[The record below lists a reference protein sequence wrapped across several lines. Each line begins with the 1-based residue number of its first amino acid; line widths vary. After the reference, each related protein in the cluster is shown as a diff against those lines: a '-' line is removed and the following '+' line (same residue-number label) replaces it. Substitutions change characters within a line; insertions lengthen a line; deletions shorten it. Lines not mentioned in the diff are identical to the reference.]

1 MNASVFAE
9 VLKIK
14 LKKIK
19 NIYKFITLNKKWGV
33 KKMKICGKKLIA
45 GAAALAMA
53 MACSPIGG
61 FATENSV
68 SITKVEI
75 LNDGTEATVAKT
87 VENPTAET
95 TGITLTTAQLMRVTA
110 VLKSGEANTAGEISF
125 LSNIS
130 DSQAL
135 DNSTIQ
141 YVDQQTYTAGENEVV
156 TITFR
161 PRTTIGQSG
170 IGTFV
175 AKAGGTD
182 VATAATFN
190 YTVEAPKSNMTFTA
204 TTSTSIKPNES
215 VSFSLKDGET
225 NVTDATIQAKN
236 GDTVSN
242 ATYDGNTG
250 LYTITFAAAGTY
262 TVTATKDGYN
272 TPTTITVSVVENTIV
287 PDEDKPVVEGSL
299 ANALNGIAQGGV
311 SADLPG
317 QAAGT
322 GANYDI
328 AYTVSAPE
336 GKATYNEAAKTIT
349 LNDGVFA
356 AKVIVNANIGETI
369 NEQKVIY
376 LVRDPA
382 TNISFGNLAL
392 ISTTAGEDAFAS
404 TEKLTAA
411 NVDDVAKNAIKV
423 EALNYALD
431 RAVPISAIKSAID
444 YDMNDDVTLSEYR
457 MLKLLF
463 EGNDNFTAD
472 KLTAQRSS
480 WISQP

>member
-1 MNASVFAE
+1 
-9 VLKIK
+9 
-14 LKKIK
+14 
-19 NIYKFITLNKKWGV
+19 
-33 KKMKICGKKLIA
+33 MKICGKKLIA

-61 FATENSV
+61 FAAENSV

-75 LNDGTEATVAKT
+75 LNDGTETAVAKT
-87 VENPTAET
+87 VENPTAATE
-95 TGITLTTAQLMRVTA
+95 GITLTTAQLMRVTA

-125 LSNIS
+125 LSNINGS
-130 DSQAL
+130 ETL

-141 YVDQQTYTAGENEVV
+141 YVDQQTYTADENEVV

-190 YTVEAPKSNMTFTA
+190 YTVAEAKKDMTFAA
-204 TTSTSIKPNES
+204 TTSTSIAPNGT
-215 VSFSLKDGET
+215 VSFTLKEGEANVEGAEVKAVSGET
-225 NVTDATIQAKN
+225 
-236 GDTVSN
+236 
-242 ATYDGNTG
+242 TYPAAYADGM
-250 LYTITFAAAGTY
+250 YTITFAAVGTY
-262 TVTATKDGYN
+262 SVTATKEGYN
-272 TPTTITVSVVENTIV
+272 TPTAITVNVVENTTV
-287 PDEDKPVVEGSL
+287 PDEDKPVVEENLS
-299 ANALNGIAQGGV
+299 NALNGIAQGGL
-311 SADLPG
+311 SAVLPG

-336 GKATYNEAAKTIT
+336 GKATYSEADKTIT

-356 AKVIVNANIGETI
+356 AKVTVTANIGGTI

-376 LVRDPA
+376 LVRDA
-382 TNISFGNLAL
+382 STNISFGNLAL

-404 TEKLTAA
+404 TEKLNAA
-411 NVDDVAKNAIKV
+411 SVDDVAKNAIKV

-444 YDMNDDVTLSEYR
+444 YDMNNDVTLSEYR

-463 EGNDNFTAD
+463 EGNENFTAD

-480 WISQP
+480 WLSQQP

>member
-1 MNASVFAE
+1 
-9 VLKIK
+9 
-14 LKKIK
+14 
-19 NIYKFITLNKKWGV
+19 
-33 KKMKICGKKLIA
+33 MKICGKKLIA

-68 SITKVEI
+68 LITNIEI
-75 LNDGTEATVAKT
+75 LNDGSDTAVASYA
-87 VENPTAET
+87 PTDS
-95 TGITLTTAQLMRVTA
+95 GIKLTTAQLMRVTA

-130 DSQAL
+130 DSQTL
-135 DNSTIQ
+135 DNNTIQ
-141 YVDQQTYTAGENEVV
+141 YVDQQTYAAGDNEVV

-161 PRTTIGQSG
+161 PRTTIKDNG

-215 VSFSLKDGET
+215 VSFEVKNTDGAAISG
-225 NVTDATIQAKN
+225 ATLSATTGAEGFTPLTATTGDN
-236 GDTVSN
+236 GTAS
-242 ATYDGNTG
+242 
-250 LYTITFAAAGTY
+250 ITFDTAGTY

-272 TPTTITVSVVENTIV
+272 TPTAITVNVVENTTV
-287 PDEDKPVVEGSL
+287 PDADKPAVEEELDKKLDNIAQAETSVTLPGKSGAASGDETYDISYTIDAPKSKVVRDGNTISL
-299 ANALNGIAQGGV
+299 AEN
-311 SADLPG
+311 
-317 QAAGT
+317 
-322 GANYDI
+322 
-328 AYTVSAPE
+328 
-336 GKATYNEAAKTIT
+336 
-349 LNDGVFA
+349 VFA
-356 AKVIVNANIGETI
+356 AKVTVEAKIGEDITK
-369 NEQKVIY
+369 QKVIY
-376 LVRDPA
+376 LVQDK
-382 TNISFGNLAL
+382 TKNISFGNLAL

-404 TEKLTAA
+404 TEKLNAA
-411 NVDDVAKNAIKV
+411 SVDDVAKNAIKV

-444 YDMNDDVTLSEYR
+444 YDMNNDVTLSEYR

-463 EGNDNFTAD
+463 EGNENFTAD

-480 WISQP
+480 WLPQQP

>member
-1 MNASVFAE
+1 
-9 VLKIK
+9 
-14 LKKIK
+14 
-19 NIYKFITLNKKWGV
+19 
-33 KKMKICGKKLIA
+33 MKICCKKLIA

-61 FATENSV
+61 FAAENSV

-75 LNDGTEATVAKT
+75 LNDGTETAVAKT
-87 VENPTAET
+87 VEKPTAATE
-95 TGITLTTAQLMRVTA
+95 GITLTTAQLMRVTA

-125 LSNIS
+125 LSNINGS
-130 DSQAL
+130 ETL

-141 YVDQQTYTAGENEVV
+141 YVDQQTYTADENDVV

-170 IGTFV
+170 IETFV

-204 TTSTSIKPNES
+204 TTSTSIKPGQS
-215 VSFSLKDGET
+215 VSFSLKDGAE
-225 NVTDATIQAKN
+225 NVIGATIQAKN
-236 GDTVSN
+236 GDTVYN
-242 ATYDGNTG
+242 AMYDESTG
-250 LYTITFAAAGTY
+250 LYTITFAAAGAY
-262 TVTATKDGYN
+262 TVTATKDGYK
-272 TPTTITVSVVENTIV
+272 TQTTITVNVVENTTV
-287 PDEDKPVVEGSL
+287 PEEDKPVVEGSL
-299 ANALNGIAQGGV
+299 SDALNDIAQGGV
-311 SADLPG
+311 SAALPG
-317 QAAGT
+317 KAAGT

-328 AYTVSAPE
+328 AYTVSAPV

-356 AKVIVNANIGETI
+356 AKVTVTANIGETI
-369 NEQKVIY
+369 REQKVIY
-376 LVRDPA
+376 LVRDK
-382 TNISFGNLAL
+382 TNNISFGNLAL
-392 ISTTAGEDAFAS
+392 ISTDAGADAFAS
-404 TEKLTAA
+404 NTAF
-411 NVDDVAKNAIKV
+411 NSVTVDDATKTEIKV
-423 EALNYALD
+423 DALNYALD

-463 EGNDNFTAD
+463 EDNENFTAD

-480 WISQP
+480 WLPQQP

>member
-1 MNASVFAE
+1 
-9 VLKIK
+9 
-14 LKKIK
+14 
-19 NIYKFITLNKKWGV
+19 
-33 KKMKICGKKLIA
+33 MKICGKKLIA

-87 VENPTAET
+87 VENPTAAT

-130 DSQAL
+130 DSQTL

-141 YVDQQTYTAGENEVV
+141 YVDQQTYTAGENDVV

-161 PRTTIGQSG
+161 PRTTIKDNG

-190 YTVEAPKSNMTFTA
+190 YSVAEAKKDMTFAA
-204 TTSTSIKPNES
+204 TTSTSIAPNGT
-215 VSFSLKDGET
+215 VSFTLKEGEANVEGAEVKAVSGET
-225 NVTDATIQAKN
+225 
-236 GDTVSN
+236 
-242 ATYDGNTG
+242 TYSAAYADGM
-250 LYTITFAAAGTY
+250 YTITFAAAGTY
-262 TVTATKDGYN
+262 SVTATKEGYN
-272 TPTTITVSVVENTIV
+272 TPTAITVNVVKNTTV
-287 PDEDKPVVEGSL
+287 PDEDKSNVEGNLS
-299 ANALNGIAQGGV
+299 NALNGITQGGT
-311 SADLPG
+311 SAALPG
-317 QAAGT
+317 HAAGT

-336 GKATYNEAAKTIT
+336 GKATYNEADKTIT

-356 AKVIVNANIGETI
+356 AKVTVNANIGETI
-369 NEQKVIY
+369 SEQKVIY
-376 LVRDPA
+376 LVRDN
-382 TNISFGNLAL
+382 TKNISFGNLAL
-392 ISTTAGEDAFAS
+392 VSTADGADAFAS
-404 TEKLTAA
+404 TTALSGA
-411 NVDDVAKNAIKV
+411 NVASTVINEIKV
-423 EALNYALD
+423 DALNFALD
-431 RAVPISAIKSAID
+431 RATPDSAIQSAID
-444 YDMNDDVTLSEYR
+444 YDMNNDVTLSEYR

-463 EGNDNFTAD
+463 EGNENFTAD

-480 WISQP
+480 WLPQQP

>member
-1 MNASVFAE
+1 
-9 VLKIK
+9 
-14 LKKIK
+14 
-19 NIYKFITLNKKWGV
+19 
-33 KKMKICGKKLIA
+33 MKICGKKLIA

-75 LNDGTEATVAKT
+75 LNDGTETAVAKT
-87 VENPTAET
+87 VENPTAATE
-95 TGITLTTAQLMRVTA
+95 GITLTTAQLMRVTA

-125 LSNIS
+125 LSNINGS
-130 DSQAL
+130 ETL

-141 YVDQQTYTAGENEVV
+141 YVDQQTYTADENEVV

-204 TTSTSIKPNES
+204 TTSTSIKPGQS
-215 VSFSLKDGET
+215 VSFSLKDGAE
-225 NVTDATIQAKN
+225 NVIGATIQAKN
-236 GDTVSN
+236 GDTVYN
-242 ATYDGNTG
+242 AMYDESTG
-250 LYTITFAAAGTY
+250 LYTITFAAAGAY

-272 TPTTITVSVVENTIV
+272 TPTAITVNVVENTTV
-287 PDEDKPVVEGSL
+287 PDEDKTVVEENLS
-299 ANALNGIAQGGV
+299 NALNGIAQGGL
-311 SADLPG
+311 SAVLPG

-336 GKATYNEAAKTIT
+336 GKATYSEADKTIT

-356 AKVIVNANIGETI
+356 AKVTVTANIGGTI

-376 LVRDPA
+376 LVRDA
-382 TNISFGNLAL
+382 STNISFGNLAL

-404 TEKLTAA
+404 TEKLNAA
-411 NVDDVAKNAIKV
+411 SVDDVAKNAIKV

-431 RAVPISAIKSAID
+431 RAVPISVIKSAID
-444 YDMNDDVTLSEYR
+444 YDMNNDVTLSE
-457 MLKLLF
+457 
-463 EGNDNFTAD
+463 
-472 KLTAQRSS
+472 
-480 WISQP
+480 

>member
-1 MNASVFAE
+1 
-9 VLKIK
+9 
-14 LKKIK
+14 
-19 NIYKFITLNKKWGV
+19 
-33 KKMKICGKKLIA
+33 MKICGKKLIA

-75 LNDGTEATVAKT
+75 LNDGTETAVAKT
-87 VENPTAET
+87 VENPTAATE
-95 TGITLTTAQLMRVTA
+95 GITLTTAQLMRVTA

-125 LSNIS
+125 LSNINGS
-130 DSQAL
+130 ETL

-190 YTVEAPKSNMTFTA
+190 YSVAEAKKDMTFAA
-204 TTSTSIKPNES
+204 TTSTSIAPNGT
-215 VSFSLKDGET
+215 VSFTLKEGEANVEGAEVKAVSGET
-225 NVTDATIQAKN
+225 
-236 GDTVSN
+236 
-242 ATYDGNTG
+242 TYPAAYADGM
-250 LYTITFAAAGTY
+250 YTITFAAVGTY
-262 TVTATKDGYN
+262 SVTATKEGYN
-272 TPTTITVSVVENTIV
+272 TPTAITVNVVENTTV
-287 PDEDKPVVEGSL
+287 PDEDKPVVEENLS
-299 ANALNGIAQGGV
+299 NALNGIAQGGL
-311 SADLPG
+311 SAALPG

-336 GKATYNEAAKTIT
+336 GKATYSEADKTIT

-356 AKVIVNANIGETI
+356 AKVTVTANIGGTI

-376 LVRDPA
+376 LVRDA
-382 TNISFGNLAL
+382 STNISFGNLAL

-404 TEKLTAA
+404 TEKLNAA
-411 NVDDVAKNAIKV
+411 SVDDVAKNAIKV

-444 YDMNDDVTLSEYR
+444 YDMNNDVTLSEYR

-463 EGNDNFTAD
+463 EGNENFTAD

-480 WISQP
+480 WLSQQP

>member
-1 MNASVFAE
+1 
-9 VLKIK
+9 
-14 LKKIK
+14 
-19 NIYKFITLNKKWGV
+19 
-33 KKMKICGKKLIA
+33 MKICGKKLIA

-61 FATENSV
+61 FAAENSV

-75 LNDGTEATVAKT
+75 LNDGTETAVAKT
-87 VENPTAET
+87 VENPTAAT

-190 YTVEAPKSNMTFTA
+190 YTVEAPKSNMTFKA

-215 VSFSLKDGET
+215 VSFEVKNTDGTAISGATLSATTGAEGFT
-225 NVTDATIQAKN
+225 PLTVTTGDN
-236 GDTVSN
+236 GTAS
-242 ATYDGNTG
+242 
-250 LYTITFAAAGTY
+250 ITFAAAGTY

-272 TPTTITVSVVENTIV
+272 TPTTITVSVVENTTV

-299 ANALNGIAQGGV
+299 SDALNGIAQGGV
-311 SADLPG
+311 SAALPG

-322 GANYDI
+322 GVNYDI

-376 LVRDPA
+376 LVRDA
-382 TNISFGNLAL
+382 STNISFGNLAL

>member
-1 MNASVFAE
+1 
-9 VLKIK
+9 
-14 LKKIK
+14 
-19 NIYKFITLNKKWGV
+19 
-33 KKMKICGKKLIA
+33 MKICGKKLIA

-61 FATENSV
+61 FAAENSV

-75 LNDGTEATVAKT
+75 LNDGTETAVAKT
-87 VENPTAET
+87 VENPTAATE
-95 TGITLTTAQLMRVTA
+95 GITLTTAQLMRVTA

-125 LSNIS
+125 LSNINGS
-130 DSQAL
+130 ETL

-141 YVDQQTYTAGENEVV
+141 YVDQQTYTADENEVV

-161 PRTTIGQSG
+161 PRTTIGTSG
-170 IGTFV
+170 VGTFV

-190 YTVEAPKSNMTFTA
+190 YTVAEAKKDMTFAA
-204 TTSTSIKPNES
+204 TTSTSIAPNGT
-215 VSFSLKDGET
+215 VSFTLKEGEANVEGAEVKAVSGET
-225 NVTDATIQAKN
+225 
-236 GDTVSN
+236 
-242 ATYDGNTG
+242 TYPAAYADGM
-250 LYTITFAAAGTY
+250 YTITFAAVGTY
-262 TVTATKDGYN
+262 SVTATKEGYN
-272 TPTTITVSVVENTIV
+272 TPTAITVNVVENTTV
-287 PDEDKPVVEGSL
+287 PDEDKPVVEENLS
-299 ANALNGIAQGGV
+299 NALNGIAQGGL
-311 SADLPG
+311 SAVLPG

-336 GKATYNEAAKTIT
+336 GKATYSEADKTIT

-356 AKVIVNANIGETI
+356 AKVTVTANIGGTI

-376 LVRDPA
+376 LVRDA
-382 TNISFGNLAL
+382 STNISFGNLAL

-404 TEKLTAA
+404 TEKLNAA
-411 NVDDVAKNAIKV
+411 SVDDVAKNAIKV

-444 YDMNDDVTLSEYR
+444 YDMNNDVTLSEYR

-463 EGNDNFTAD
+463 EGNENFTAD

-480 WISQP
+480 WLSQQP

>member
-1 MNASVFAE
+1 
-9 VLKIK
+9 
-14 LKKIK
+14 
-19 NIYKFITLNKKWGV
+19 
-33 KKMKICGKKLIA
+33 MKICGKKLIA

-53 MACSPIGG
+53 CSMVGG
-61 FATENSV
+61 FAAENTV

-75 LNDGTEATVAKT
+75 LNDGADATVAKT
-87 VENPTAET
+87 FDNPTAET
-95 TGITLTTAQLMRVTA
+95 AGIALSPSQLMRVTA

-130 DSQAL
+130 DSQTL

-190 YTVEAPKSNMTFTA
+190 YSVAEAKKDMTFAA
-204 TTSTSIKPNES
+204 TTSTSIAPNGT
-215 VSFSLKDGET
+215 VSFTLKEGDANVEGAEVKAVSGET
-225 NVTDATIQAKN
+225 
-236 GDTVSN
+236 
-242 ATYDGNTG
+242 TYSAAYADGM
-250 LYTITFAAAGTY
+250 YTITFAAAGTY
-262 TVTATKDGYN
+262 SVTATKEGYN
-272 TPTTITVSVVENTIV
+272 TPTTITVSVVENTTV
-287 PDEDKPVVEGSL
+287 PEEEKEEVTNSLKEGLNGVTQGAAESTLPDKAGAYNISYTIDATDGKVNKTDNKLSL
-299 ANALNGIAQGGV
+299 AN
-311 SADLPG
+311 
-317 QAAGT
+317 
-322 GANYDI
+322 
-328 AYTVSAPE
+328 
-336 GKATYNEAAKTIT
+336 
-349 LNDGVFA
+349 GVFA

-369 NEQKVIY
+369 SEQKVIY
-376 LVRDPA
+376 LVRDN
-382 TNISFGNLAL
+382 TKNISFGNLAL

-404 TEKLTAA
+404 TEKLNAA
-411 NVDDVAKNAIKV
+411 SVDDVAKNAIKV

-444 YDMNDDVTLSEYR
+444 YDMNNDVTLSEYR

-463 EGNDNFTAD
+463 EGNENFTAD

-480 WISQP
+480 WLPQQP

>member
-1 MNASVFAE
+1 
-9 VLKIK
+9 
-14 LKKIK
+14 
-19 NIYKFITLNKKWGV
+19 
-33 KKMKICGKKLIA
+33 
-45 GAAALAMA
+45 

-61 FATENSV
+61 FAAENSV

-75 LNDGTEATVAKT
+75 LNDGAETTVAKT
-87 VENPTAET
+87 VENPTAATE
-95 TGITLTTAQLMRVTA
+95 GITLTTAQLMRVTA
-110 VLKSGEANTAGEISF
+110 VLKSGDVNTAGEISF
-125 LSNIS
+125 LSNINGS
-130 DSQAL
+130 ETL

-161 PRTTIGQSG
+161 PRTTITNNG

-190 YTVEAPKSNMTFTA
+190 YSVEAPKSNMTFTA
-204 TTSTSIKPNES
+204 TTPTSIKPGQS
-215 VSFSLKDGET
+215 VSFSLKDGAE
-225 NVTDATIQAKN
+225 NVIGATIQAKN
-236 GDTVSN
+236 GDTVYN
-242 ATYDGNTG
+242 AMYDESTG

-272 TPTTITVSVVENTIV
+272 TPTTITVSVVENTTV
-287 PDEDKPVVEGSL
+287 PDEDKSVVEENLS
-299 ANALNGIAQGGV
+299 NALNGIAQGGL
-311 SADLPG
+311 SAALPG

-328 AYTVSAPE
+328 AYTVSVPE
-336 GKATYNEAAKTIT
+336 GKATYNEADKTIT

-356 AKVIVNANIGETI
+356 AKVTVNASVGENIT
-369 NEQKVIY
+369 EQKVIY
-376 LVRDPA
+376 LVRDN
-382 TNISFGNLAL
+382 TKNISFGNLAL
-392 ISTTAGEDAFAS
+392 ISTAAGEDAFAS

-411 NVDDVAKNAIKV
+411 NVDEVAKNAIKV

-431 RAVPISAIKSAID
+431 RAVPISVIKSAID
-444 YDMNDDVTLSEYR
+444 YDMNNDVTLSEYR

-463 EGNDNFTAD
+463 EGNENFTAD

-480 WISQP
+480 WLSQQP

>member
-1 MNASVFAE
+1 
-9 VLKIK
+9 
-14 LKKIK
+14 
-19 NIYKFITLNKKWGV
+19 
-33 KKMKICGKKLIA
+33 MKICGKKLIA

-75 LNDGTEATVAKT
+75 LNDGTETAVAKT
-87 VENPTAET
+87 VENPTAATE
-95 TGITLTTAQLMRVTA
+95 GITLTTAQLMRVTA

-125 LSNIS
+125 LSNINGS
-130 DSQAL
+130 ETL

-190 YTVEAPKSNMTFTA
+190 YSVAEAKKDMTFAA
-204 TTSTSIKPNES
+204 TTSTSIAPNGT
-215 VSFSLKDGET
+215 VSFTLKEGEANVEGAEVKAVSGET
-225 NVTDATIQAKN
+225 
-236 GDTVSN
+236 
-242 ATYDGNTG
+242 TYPAAYADGM
-250 LYTITFAAAGTY
+250 YTITFAAVGTY
-262 TVTATKDGYN
+262 SVTATKEGYN
-272 TPTTITVSVVENTIV
+272 TPTAITVNVVENTTV
-287 PDEDKPVVEGSL
+287 PDEDKPVVEENLS
-299 ANALNGIAQGGV
+299 NALNGIAQGGL
-311 SADLPG
+311 SAVLPG

-336 GKATYNEAAKTIT
+336 GKATYSEADKTIT

-356 AKVIVNANIGETI
+356 AKVTVTANIGGTI

-376 LVRDPA
+376 LVRDA
-382 TNISFGNLAL
+382 STNISFGNLAL

-404 TEKLTAA
+404 TEKLNAA
-411 NVDDVAKNAIKV
+411 SVDDVAKNAIKV

-444 YDMNDDVTLSEYR
+444 YDMNNDVTLSEYR

-463 EGNDNFTAD
+463 EDNENFTAD

-480 WISQP
+480 WLSQQP

>member
-1 MNASVFAE
+1 
-9 VLKIK
+9 
-14 LKKIK
+14 
-19 NIYKFITLNKKWGV
+19 
-33 KKMKICGKKLIA
+33 MKICGKKLIA

-75 LNDGTEATVAKT
+75 LNDGTETAVAKT
-87 VENPTAET
+87 VENPTAATE
-95 TGITLTTAQLMRVTA
+95 GITLTTAQLMRVTA

-125 LSNIS
+125 LSNINGS
-130 DSQAL
+130 ETL

-190 YTVEAPKSNMTFTA
+190 YSVAEAKKDMTFAA
-204 TTSTSIKPNES
+204 TTSTSIAPNGT
-215 VSFSLKDGET
+215 VSFTLKEGEANVEGAEVKAVSGET
-225 NVTDATIQAKN
+225 
-236 GDTVSN
+236 
-242 ATYDGNTG
+242 TYPAAYADGM
-250 LYTITFAAAGTY
+250 YTITFAAVGTY
-262 TVTATKDGYN
+262 SVTATKEGYN
-272 TPTTITVSVVENTIV
+272 TPTAITVNVVENTTV
-287 PDEDKPVVEGSL
+287 PDEDKPVVEENLS
-299 ANALNGIAQGGV
+299 NALNGIAQGGL
-311 SADLPG
+311 SAVLPG

-336 GKATYNEAAKTIT
+336 GKATYSEADKTIT

-356 AKVIVNANIGETI
+356 AKVTVTANIGGTI

-376 LVRDPA
+376 LVRDA
-382 TNISFGNLAL
+382 STNISFGNLAL

-404 TEKLTAA
+404 TEKLNAA
-411 NVDDVAKNAIKV
+411 SVDDVAKNAIKV

-444 YDMNDDVTLSEYR
+444 YDMNNDVTLSEYR

-463 EGNDNFTAD
+463 EGNENFTAD

-480 WISQP
+480 WLSQQP

>member
-1 MNASVFAE
+1 
-9 VLKIK
+9 
-14 LKKIK
+14 
-19 NIYKFITLNKKWGV
+19 
-33 KKMKICGKKLIA
+33 MKICGKKLIA

-61 FATENSV
+61 FAAENSV

-75 LNDGTEATVAKT
+75 LNDGTETAVAKT
-87 VENPTAET
+87 VENPTAATE
-95 TGITLTTAQLMRVTA
+95 GITLTTAQLMRVTA

-125 LSNIS
+125 LSNINGS
-130 DSQAL
+130 ETL

-190 YTVEAPKSNMTFTA
+190 YSVAEAKKDMTFAA
-204 TTSTSIKPNES
+204 TTSTSIAPNGT
-215 VSFSLKDGET
+215 VSFTLKEGEANVEGAEVKAVSGET
-225 NVTDATIQAKN
+225 
-236 GDTVSN
+236 
-242 ATYDGNTG
+242 TYPAAYADGM
-250 LYTITFAAAGTY
+250 YTITFAAVGTY
-262 TVTATKDGYN
+262 SVTATKEGYN
-272 TPTTITVSVVENTIV
+272 TPTAITVNVVENTTV
-287 PDEDKPVVEGSL
+287 PDEDKPVVEENLS
-299 ANALNGIAQGGV
+299 NALNGIAQSGL
-311 SADLPG
+311 SAVLPG

-336 GKATYNEAAKTIT
+336 GKATYSEADKTIT

-356 AKVIVNANIGETI
+356 AKVTVTANIGGTI

-376 LVRDPA
+376 LVRDA
-382 TNISFGNLAL
+382 STNISFGNLAL

-404 TEKLTAA
+404 TEKLNAA
-411 NVDDVAKNAIKV
+411 SVDDVAKNAIKV

-444 YDMNDDVTLSEYR
+444 YDMNNDVTLSEYR

-463 EGNDNFTAD
+463 EGNENFTAD

-480 WISQP
+480 WLSQQP

>member
-1 MNASVFAE
+1 
-9 VLKIK
+9 
-14 LKKIK
+14 
-19 NIYKFITLNKKWGV
+19 
-33 KKMKICGKKLIA
+33 MKICGKKLIA

-75 LNDGTEATVAKT
+75 LNDGTEANVAKT
-87 VENPTAET
+87 VENPTAATE
-95 TGITLTTAQLMRVTA
+95 GITLTTAQLMRVTA

-190 YTVEAPKSNMTFTA
+190 YSVAEAKKDMTFAA
-204 TTSTSIKPNES
+204 TTSTSIAPNGT
-215 VSFSLKDGET
+215 VSFTLKEGET
-225 NVTDATIQAKN
+225 NVEGAEVKA
-236 GDTVSN
+236 VSGET
-242 ATYDGNTG
+242 TYSAAYADGM
-250 LYTITFAAAGTY
+250 YTITFAAAGTY
-262 TVTATKDGYN
+262 SVTATKEGYN
-272 TPTTITVSVVENTIV
+272 TPTAITVNVVKNTTV
-287 PDEDKPVVEGSL
+287 PDEDKPNVEGNLS
-299 ANALNGIAQGGV
+299 NALNGITQGGT
-311 SADLPG
+311 SAALPG

-336 GKATYNEAAKTIT
+336 GKATYNEADKTIT

-356 AKVIVNANIGETI
+356 AKVTVTANIGETI
-369 NEQKVIY
+369 SEQKVIY
-376 LVRDPA
+376 LVRDTS

-404 TEKLTAA
+404 TEKLNAA
-411 NVDDVAKNAIKV
+411 SVDDVAKNAIKV

-444 YDMNDDVTLSEYR
+444 YDMNNDVTLSEYR

-463 EGNDNFTAD
+463 EGNENFTAD

-480 WISQP
+480 WLPQQP

>member
-1 MNASVFAE
+1 
-9 VLKIK
+9 
-14 LKKIK
+14 
-19 NIYKFITLNKKWGV
+19 
-33 KKMKICGKKLIA
+33 MKICGKKLIA

-53 MACSPIGG
+53 CSMVGG
-61 FATENSV
+61 FAAENTV

-75 LNDGTEATVAKT
+75 LNDGAEATVAKT
-87 VENPTAET
+87 FDNPTAET
-95 TGITLTTAQLMRVTA
+95 AGITLTTAQLMRVTA

-170 IGTFV
+170 VGTFV

-190 YTVEAPKSNMTFTA
+190 YSVAEAKKDMTFAA
-204 TTSTSIKPNES
+204 TTSTSIAPKGT
-215 VSFSLKDGET
+215 VSFTLKEGEANVEGAEVKAVSGET
-225 NVTDATIQAKN
+225 
-236 GDTVSN
+236 
-242 ATYDGNTG
+242 TYPAAYADGM
-250 LYTITFAAAGTY
+250 YTITFAAVGTY
-262 TVTATKDGYN
+262 SVTATKEGYN
-272 TPTTITVSVVENTIV
+272 TPTAITVNVVENTTV
-287 PDEDKPVVEGSL
+287 PDEDKPVVEENLS
-299 ANALNGIAQGGV
+299 NALNGIAQGGL
-311 SADLPG
+311 SAVLPG

-336 GKATYNEAAKTIT
+336 GKATYSEADKTIT

-356 AKVIVNANIGETI
+356 AKVTVTANIGGTI

-376 LVRDPA
+376 LVRDA
-382 TNISFGNLAL
+382 STNISFGNLAL

-404 TEKLTAA
+404 TEKLNAA
-411 NVDDVAKNAIKV
+411 SVDDVAKNAIKV

-444 YDMNDDVTLSEYR
+444 YDMNNDVTLSEYR

-463 EGNDNFTAD
+463 EGNENFTAD
-472 KLTAQRSS
+472 KLTAQRSN
-480 WISQP
+480 WLPQQP

>member
-1 MNASVFAE
+1 
-9 VLKIK
+9 
-14 LKKIK
+14 
-19 NIYKFITLNKKWGV
+19 
-33 KKMKICGKKLIA
+33 MKICGKKLIA

-75 LNDGTEATVAKT
+75 LNDGTETAVAKT
-87 VENPTAET
+87 VENPTAATE
-95 TGITLTTAQLMRVTA
+95 GIKLTTAQLMRVTA
-110 VLKSGEANTAGEISF
+110 ELKDSTAANTAGEISF
-125 LSNIS
+125 LSNFGGENVT
-130 DSQAL
+130 L

-141 YVDQQTYTAGENEVV
+141 YVDQQTYDGTTAV

-161 PRTTIGQSG
+161 PRTTINQGG

-204 TTSTSIKPNES
+204 TTSTSIKPGQS
-215 VSFSLKDGET
+215 VSFSLKDGAE
-225 NVTDATIQAKN
+225 NVIGATVQAKN
-236 GDTVSN
+236 GETVYD
-242 ATYDGNTG
+242 ATYDESTG
-250 LYTITFAAAGTY
+250 LYTITFTAAGTY

-272 TPTTITVSVVENTIV
+272 TPTTITVTVVENTTV
-287 PDEDKPVVEGSL
+287 PDEDKPVVEENLS
-299 ANALNGIAQGGV
+299 NALNGIAQGEL
-311 SADLPG
+311 SAVLPG

-322 GANYDI
+322 GVNYDI

-376 LVRDPA
+376 LVRDA
-382 TNISFGNLAL
+382 STNISFGNLAL

-411 NVDDVAKNAIKV
+411 NVDEVAKNAIKV

-444 YDMNDDVTLSEYR
+444 YDMNNDVTLSEYR

-463 EGNDNFTAD
+463 EGNENFTAD

-480 WISQP
+480 WLSQQP

>member
-1 MNASVFAE
+1 
-9 VLKIK
+9 
-14 LKKIK
+14 
-19 NIYKFITLNKKWGV
+19 
-33 KKMKICGKKLIA
+33 MKICGKKLIA

-75 LNDGTEATVAKT
+75 LNDGTETAVAKT
-87 VENPTAET
+87 VENPTAATE
-95 TGITLTTAQLMRVTA
+95 GITLTTAQLMRVTA

-125 LSNIS
+125 LSNINGS
-130 DSQAL
+130 ETL

-141 YVDQQTYTAGENEVV
+141 YVDQQTYTADENEVV

-204 TTSTSIKPNES
+204 TTSTSIKPGQS
-215 VSFSLKDGET
+215 VSFSLKDGAE
-225 NVTDATIQAKN
+225 NVIGATIQAKN
-236 GDTVSN
+236 GDTVYN
-242 ATYDGNTG
+242 AMYDESTG
-250 LYTITFAAAGTY
+250 LYTITFAAAGAY

-272 TPTTITVSVVENTIV
+272 TPTTITVSVVENTTV
-287 PDEDKPVVEGSL
+287 PEEEKEEVTNSLKEG
-299 ANALNGIAQGGV
+299 LNGVTQGAAE
-311 SADLPG
+311 STLPDK
-317 QAAGT
+317 AG
-322 GANYDI
+322 
-328 AYTVSAPE
+328 AYNISYTIDATE
-336 GKATYNEAAKTIT
+336 GKVNKTDNKLSLT
-349 LNDGVFA
+349 DGVFA
-356 AKVIVNANIGETI
+356 AKVTVNASVGENIT
-369 NEQKVIY
+369 EQKVIY
-376 LVRDPA
+376 LVRDN
-382 TNISFGNLAL
+382 TKNISFGNLAL

-404 TEKLTAA
+404 TEKLNAA
-411 NVDDVAKNAIKV
+411 SVDDVAKNAIKV

-444 YDMNDDVTLSEYR
+444 YDMNNDVTLSEYR

-463 EGNDNFTAD
+463 EGNENFTAD

-480 WISQP
+480 WLSQQP

>member
-1 MNASVFAE
+1 
-9 VLKIK
+9 
-14 LKKIK
+14 
-19 NIYKFITLNKKWGV
+19 
-33 KKMKICGKKLIA
+33 MKICGKKLIA

-75 LNDGTEATVAKT
+75 LNDGTEANVAKT
-87 VENPTAET
+87 VENPTAATE
-95 TGITLTTAQLMRVTA
+95 GITLTTAQLMRVTA

-161 PRTTIGQSG
+161 PRTTINNGG

-190 YTVEAPKSNMTFTA
+190 YSVETPKSNMTFTA

-215 VSFSLKDGET
+215 VSFEVKNTDGT
-225 NVTDATIQAKN
+225 AISGATLSATTGAEGFTPLTATTGDN
-236 GDTVSN
+236 GAAS
-242 ATYDGNTG
+242 
-250 LYTITFAAAGTY
+250 ITFAAAGTY

-272 TPTTITVSVVENTIV
+272 TPTTITVSVVENTTV
-287 PDEDKPVVEGSL
+287 PEEEKEEVTNSLKEGLNGVTQGTAESTLPDKAGVYNISYTIDATEGKVNKTDNKLSL
-299 ANALNGIAQGGV
+299 A
-311 SADLPG
+311 
-317 QAAGT
+317 
-322 GANYDI
+322 
-328 AYTVSAPE
+328 
-336 GKATYNEAAKTIT
+336 
-349 LNDGVFA
+349 DGVFA
-356 AKVIVNANIGETI
+356 AKVTVNANIGETI
-369 NEQKVIY
+369 SEQKVIY
-376 LVRDPA
+376 LVRDN
-382 TNISFGNLAL
+382 TKNISFGNLAL
-392 ISTTAGEDAFAS
+392 VSTADGADAFAS
-404 TEKLTAA
+404 TTALSGA
-411 NVDDVAKNAIKV
+411 NVASTVINEIKV

-431 RAVPISAIKSAID
+431 RAVPVSAIKSAID
-444 YDMNDDVTLSEYR
+444 YDMNNDVTLSEYR

-463 EGNDNFTAD
+463 EGNENFTAD

-480 WISQP
+480 WLPQQP

>member
-1 MNASVFAE
+1 
-9 VLKIK
+9 
-14 LKKIK
+14 
-19 NIYKFITLNKKWGV
+19 
-33 KKMKICGKKLIA
+33 MKICGKKLIA

-61 FATENSV
+61 FAAENSV

-75 LNDGTEATVAKT
+75 LNDGTETTVAKT
-87 VENPTAET
+87 VENPTAATE
-95 TGITLTTAQLMRVTA
+95 GITLTTAQLMRVTA

-125 LSNIS
+125 LSNINGS
-130 DSQAL
+130 ETL

-190 YTVEAPKSNMTFTA
+190 YSVAEAKKDMTFAA
-204 TTSTSIKPNES
+204 TTSTSIAPNGT
-215 VSFSLKDGET
+215 VSFTLKEGEANVEGAEVKAVSGET
-225 NVTDATIQAKN
+225 
-236 GDTVSN
+236 
-242 ATYDGNTG
+242 TYPAAYADGM
-250 LYTITFAAAGTY
+250 YTITFAAVGTY
-262 TVTATKDGYN
+262 SVTATKEGYN
-272 TPTTITVSVVENTIV
+272 TPTAITVNVVENTTV
-287 PDEDKPVVEGSL
+287 PDEDKPVVEENLS
-299 ANALNGIAQGGV
+299 NALNGIAQGGL
-311 SADLPG
+311 SAVLPG

-336 GKATYNEAAKTIT
+336 GKATYSEADKTIT

-356 AKVIVNANIGETI
+356 AKVTVTANIGGTI

-376 LVRDPA
+376 LVRDA
-382 TNISFGNLAL
+382 STNISFGNLAL

-404 TEKLTAA
+404 TEKLNAA
-411 NVDDVAKNAIKV
+411 SVDDVAKNAIKV

>member
-1 MNASVFAE
+1 
-9 VLKIK
+9 
-14 LKKIK
+14 
-19 NIYKFITLNKKWGV
+19 
-33 KKMKICGKKLIA
+33 MKICGKKLIA

-61 FATENSV
+61 FAAENSV

-75 LNDGTEATVAKT
+75 LNDGTETTVAKT
-87 VENPTAET
+87 VENPTAAT

-130 DSQAL
+130 DSQTL

-141 YVDQQTYTAGENEVV
+141 YVDQQTYTAGDNEVV

-161 PRTTIGQSG
+161 PRTTINNGG

-182 VATAATFN
+182 VATAATFD
-190 YTVEAPKSNMTFTA
+190 YTVEAPKSNMTFKA

-215 VSFSLKDGET
+215 VSFEVKNTDGT
-225 NVTDATIQAKN
+225 AISGATLSATTGAEGFTPLTATTGDN
-236 GDTVSN
+236 GTAS
-242 ATYDGNTG
+242 
-250 LYTITFAAAGTY
+250 ITFAAAGTY
-262 TVTATKDGYN
+262 TVTATKEGYN
-272 TPTTITVSVVENTIV
+272 TPTAITVRVVENTTV
-287 PDEDKPVVEGSL
+287 PDEEKEEVTNSLKEG
-299 ANALNGIAQGGV
+299 LNNVQQG
-311 SADLPG
+311 
-317 QAAGT
+317 
-322 GANYDI
+322 
-328 AYTVSAPE
+328 APE
-336 GKATYNEAAKTIT
+336 STLPSKVGDYDVEYTIT
-349 LNDGVFA
+349 VPENKITQSENNTISLKEGVFA
-356 AKVIVNANIGETI
+356 AKVTVTANIGETI
-369 NEQKVIY
+369 SEQKVIY
-376 LVRDPA
+376 LVRDA
-382 TNISFGNLAL
+382 STNISFGNLAL

>member
-1 MNASVFAE
+1 
-9 VLKIK
+9 
-14 LKKIK
+14 
-19 NIYKFITLNKKWGV
+19 
-33 KKMKICGKKLIA
+33 MKICGKKLIA

-61 FATENSV
+61 FAAENSV

-75 LNDGTEATVAKT
+75 LNDGTETAVAKT
-87 VENPTAET
+87 VENPTAATE
-95 TGITLTTAQLMRVTA
+95 GITLTTAQLMRVTA

-125 LSNIS
+125 LSNINGS
-130 DSQAL
+130 ETL

-141 YVDQQTYTAGENEVV
+141 YVDQQTYTADENEVV

-204 TTSTSIKPNES
+204 TTSTSIKPGQS
-215 VSFSLKDGET
+215 VSFSLKDGAE
-225 NVTDATIQAKN
+225 NVIGATIQAKN
-236 GDTVSN
+236 GDMVYN
-242 ATYDGNTG
+242 AMYDESTG
-250 LYTITFAAAGTY
+250 LYTITFAAAGAY

-272 TPTTITVSVVENTIV
+272 TPTTITVSVVENTTV
-287 PDEDKPVVEGSL
+287 PDEDKPVVEENLS
-299 ANALNGIAQGGV
+299 NALNGIAQGGL
-311 SADLPG
+311 SAALPG

-336 GKATYNEAAKTIT
+336 GKATYNEADKTIT

-356 AKVIVNANIGETI
+356 AKVTVTANIGGTI
-369 NEQKVIY
+369 SEQKVIY
-376 LVRDPA
+376 LVRDA
-382 TNISFGNLAL
+382 STNISFGNLAL

-404 TEKLTAA
+404 TEKLNAA
-411 NVDDVAKNAIKV
+411 SVDDVAKNAIKV

-431 RAVPISAIKSAID
+431 RAVPISVIKSAID
-444 YDMNDDVTLSEYR
+444 YDMNNDVTLSEYR

-463 EGNDNFTAD
+463 EGNENFTAD

-480 WISQP
+480 WLPQQP

>member
-1 MNASVFAE
+1 
-9 VLKIK
+9 
-14 LKKIK
+14 
-19 NIYKFITLNKKWGV
+19 
-33 KKMKICGKKLIA
+33 MKICGKKLIA

-61 FATENSV
+61 FAAENSV

-75 LNDGTEATVAKT
+75 LNDGTETTVAKT
-87 VENPTAET
+87 VENPTAATE
-95 TGITLTTAQLMRVTA
+95 GITLTTAQLMRVTA

-130 DSQAL
+130 DSQTL
-135 DNSTIQ
+135 DNNTIQ

-204 TTSTSIKPNES
+204 TTSTSIKPNQT
-215 VSFSLKDGET
+215 VSFTLKDGET
-225 NVTDATIQAKN
+225 NVEGA
-236 GDTVSN
+236 TVSAAVAGGTPIN
-242 ATYDGNTG
+242 AVYADGV
-250 LYTITFAAAGTY
+250 YTITFAEAGTY

-272 TPTTITVSVVENTIV
+272 TPTTITVSVVENTTV
-287 PDEDKPVVEGSL
+287 PEEEKEEVTNSLKEGLNGVTQGAAESTLPDKAGAYNISYTIDATDGKVNKTDNKLSL
-299 ANALNGIAQGGV
+299 A
-311 SADLPG
+311 
-317 QAAGT
+317 
-322 GANYDI
+322 
-328 AYTVSAPE
+328 
-336 GKATYNEAAKTIT
+336 
-349 LNDGVFA
+349 DGVFA
-356 AKVIVNANIGETI
+356 AKVTVNASVGENIT
-369 NEQKVIY
+369 EQKVIY
-376 LVRDPA
+376 LVRDN
-382 TNISFGNLAL
+382 TKNISFGNLAL
-392 ISTTAGEDAFAS
+392 ISTAAGEDAFAS
-404 TEKLTAA
+404 TEKLNAA
-411 NVDDVAKNAIKV
+411 SVDDVAKNAIKV

-444 YDMNDDVTLSEYR
+444 YDMNNDVTLSEYR

-463 EGNDNFTAD
+463 EGNENFTAD

-480 WISQP
+480 WLPQQP

>member
-1 MNASVFAE
+1 
-9 VLKIK
+9 
-14 LKKIK
+14 
-19 NIYKFITLNKKWGV
+19 
-33 KKMKICGKKLIA
+33 MKICGKKLIA

-61 FATENSV
+61 FAAENSV

-75 LNDGTEATVAKT
+75 LNDGSDTAVASYA
-87 VENPTAET
+87 PTDS
-95 TGITLTTAQLMRVTA
+95 GIKLTTAQLMRVTA

-130 DSQAL
+130 DSQTL
-135 DNSTIQ
+135 DNNTIQ

-161 PRTTIGQSG
+161 PRTTITNNG

-190 YTVEAPKSNMTFTA
+190 YSVEAPKSNMTFTA
-204 TTSTSIKPNES
+204 TTPTSIKPNQT
-215 VSFSLKDGET
+215 VSFTLKDGET
-225 NVTDATIQAKN
+225 NVEGA
-236 GDTVSN
+236 TVSAAVAGGTPIN
-242 ATYDGNTG
+242 AVYADGV
-250 LYTITFAAAGTY
+250 YTITFAEAGTY
-262 TVTATKDGYN
+262 TVTATKEGYN
-272 TPTTITVSVVENTIV
+272 TPTTITVSVVENTTV
-287 PDEDKPVVEGSL
+287 PEEEKEAVTNSLKEGLNGVTQGAAESTLPDKAGAYNISYTIDATEGKVNKTDNKLSL
-299 ANALNGIAQGGV
+299 AA
-311 SADLPG
+311 
-317 QAAGT
+317 
-322 GANYDI
+322 
-328 AYTVSAPE
+328 
-336 GKATYNEAAKTIT
+336 
-349 LNDGVFA
+349 GVFA
-356 AKVIVNANIGETI
+356 AKVTVTAKVGEDI
-369 NEQKVIY
+369 EEQKVIY
-376 LVRDPA
+376 LVRDN
-382 TNISFGNLAL
+382 TKNISFGNLAL

-411 NVDDVAKNAIKV
+411 SVDDVAKNAIKV

-463 EGNDNFTAD
+463 AGDENFTAD

-480 WISQP
+480 WLSQQP

>member
-1 MNASVFAE
+1 
-9 VLKIK
+9 
-14 LKKIK
+14 
-19 NIYKFITLNKKWGV
+19 
-33 KKMKICGKKLIA
+33 MKICGKKLIA

-53 MACSPIGG
+53 CSPIGG
-61 FATENSV
+61 FAAENSV

-75 LNDGTEATVAKT
+75 LNDGAETTVAKT
-87 VENPTAET
+87 VENPTAATE
-95 TGITLTTAQLMRVTA
+95 GITLTTAQLMRVTA
-110 VLKSGEANTAGEISF
+110 VLKSGDVNTAGEISF
-125 LSNIS
+125 LSNINGS
-130 DSQAL
+130 ETL

-161 PRTTIGQSG
+161 PCTTITNNG

-190 YTVEAPKSNMTFTA
+190 YSVEAPKSNMTFTA
-204 TTSTSIKPNES
+204 TTPTSIKPGQS
-215 VSFSLKDGET
+215 VSFSLKDGAE
-225 NVTDATIQAKN
+225 NVIGATIQAKN
-236 GDTVSN
+236 GDTVYN
-242 ATYDGNTG
+242 AMYDESTG

-272 TPTTITVSVVENTIV
+272 TPTTITVSVVENTTV
-287 PDEDKPVVEGSL
+287 PDEDKSVVEENLS
-299 ANALNGIAQGGV
+299 NALNGIAQGGL
-311 SADLPG
+311 SAALPG

-328 AYTVSAPE
+328 AYTVSVPE
-336 GKATYNEAAKTIT
+336 GKATYNEADKTIT

-356 AKVIVNANIGETI
+356 AKVTVNASVGENIT
-369 NEQKVIY
+369 EQKVIY
-376 LVRDPA
+376 LVRDN
-382 TNISFGNLAL
+382 TKNISFGNLAL
-392 ISTTAGEDAFAS
+392 ISTAAGEDAFAS

-411 NVDDVAKNAIKV
+411 NVDEVAKNAIKV

-431 RAVPISAIKSAID
+431 RAVPISVIKSAID
-444 YDMNDDVTLSEYR
+444 YDMNNDVTLSEYR

-463 EGNDNFTAD
+463 EGNENFTAD

-480 WISQP
+480 WLSQQP

>member
-1 MNASVFAE
+1 
-9 VLKIK
+9 
-14 LKKIK
+14 
-19 NIYKFITLNKKWGV
+19 
-33 KKMKICGKKLIA
+33 MKICGKKLIA

-61 FATENSV
+61 FAAENSV

-75 LNDGTEATVAKT
+75 LNDGTETAVAKT
-87 VENPTAET
+87 VENPTAATE
-95 TGITLTTAQLMRVTA
+95 GITLTTAQLMRVTA

-125 LSNIS
+125 LSNINGS
-130 DSQAL
+130 ETL

-190 YTVEAPKSNMTFTA
+190 YSVAEAKKDMTFAA
-204 TTSTSIKPNES
+204 TTSTSIAPNGT
-215 VSFSLKDGET
+215 VSFTLKEGEANVEGAEVKAVSGET
-225 NVTDATIQAKN
+225 
-236 GDTVSN
+236 
-242 ATYDGNTG
+242 TYPAAYADGM
-250 LYTITFAAAGTY
+250 YTITFAAVGTY
-262 TVTATKDGYN
+262 SVTATKEGYN
-272 TPTTITVSVVENTIV
+272 TPTAITVNVVENTTV
-287 PDEDKPVVEGSL
+287 PDEDKPVVEENLS
-299 ANALNGIAQGGV
+299 NALNGIAQGGL
-311 SADLPG
+311 SAVLPG

-336 GKATYNEAAKTIT
+336 GKATYNEADKTIT

-356 AKVIVNANIGETI
+356 AKVTVTANIGGTI

-376 LVRDPA
+376 LVRDA
-382 TNISFGNLAL
+382 STNISFGNLAL

-404 TEKLTAA
+404 TEKLNAA
-411 NVDDVAKNAIKV
+411 SVDDVAKNAIKV

-444 YDMNDDVTLSEYR
+444 YDMNNDVTLSEYR

-463 EGNDNFTAD
+463 EGNENFTAD

-480 WISQP
+480 WLSQQP

>member
-1 MNASVFAE
+1 M
-9 VLKIK
+9 
-14 LKKIK
+14 KKIK
-19 NIYKFITLNKKWGV
+19 NIYNFITLNKKWGV

-75 LNDGTEATVAKT
+75 LNDGTETAVAKT
-87 VENPTAET
+87 VENPTAATE
-95 TGITLTTAQLMRVTA
+95 GIKLTTAQLMRVTA
-110 VLKSGEANTAGEISF
+110 ELKDSTAANTAGEISF
-125 LSNIS
+125 LSNFGGENVT
-130 DSQAL
+130 L

-141 YVDQQTYTAGENEVV
+141 YVDQQTYDGTTAV

-161 PRTTIGQSG
+161 PRTTINQGG

-204 TTSTSIKPNES
+204 TTSTSIKPGQS
-215 VSFSLKDGET
+215 VSFSLKDGAE
-225 NVTDATIQAKN
+225 NVIGATVQAKN
-236 GDTVSN
+236 GETVYD
-242 ATYDGNTG
+242 ATYDESTG
-250 LYTITFAAAGTY
+250 LYTITFTAAGTY

-272 TPTTITVSVVENTIV
+272 TPTTITVTVVENTTV
-287 PDEDKPVVEGSL
+287 PDEDKPVVEENLS
-299 ANALNGIAQGGV
+299 NALNGIAQGEL
-311 SADLPG
+311 SAVLPG

-322 GANYDI
+322 GVNYDI

-376 LVRDPA
+376 LVRDA
-382 TNISFGNLAL
+382 STNISFGNLAL

-411 NVDDVAKNAIKV
+411 NVDEVAKNAIKV

-444 YDMNDDVTLSEYR
+444 YDMNNDVTLSEYR

-463 EGNDNFTAD
+463 EGNENFTAD

-480 WISQP
+480 WLSQQP